1 MSRENA
7 RNVGLFEVTTSRQT
21 YLNLL
26 YLILSFP
33 LGVFYFVFLVVGLS
47 LGASL
52 TIMFIGLPIL
62 LVTLAASRALTAF
75 ERRLAVSLLDA
86 DIPLPPA
93 KIPDVRGIWVRI
105 RELLSDSRTWKG
117 LAYLFAKFPF
127 GVLAFSVSITLTSL
141 SLGLIVTPLLYE
153 IAPLKIG
160 FWKVDT
166 GEESLMCVVVGV
178 VVGIISLHVFNGLA
192 FLWERFTVWMLSVP
206 ESTLR
211 QPEASGP
218 VVIA

>member
-7 RNVGLFEVTTSRQT
+7 RSMGLFEVTTSRQT

-33 LGVFYFVFLVVGLS
+33 LGVFYFVFLIVGLS
-47 LGASL
+47 VGVSL
-52 TIMFIGLPIL
+52 AIIFIGLPIL
-62 LVTLAASRALTAF
+62 LITLAASRALVAF
-75 ERRLAVSLLDA
+75 EQRLAVSLLDA
-86 DIPLPPA
+86 DLPLHFP
-93 KIPDVRGIWVRI
+93 KVSEVQGIWARI
-105 RELLSDSRTWKG
+105 RELLSNSRTWKG
-117 LAYLFAKFPF
+117 LAYLFVKFPF
-127 GVLAFSVSITLTSL
+127 GVLSFSISITLTSL
-141 SLGLIVTPLLYE
+141 SLALIATPLVYE
-153 IAPLKIG
+153 IDPLKIG

-166 GEESLMCVVVGV
+166 GEESLMCVVVGL

-206 ESTLR
+206 ESAIR

-218 VVIA
+218 IVIA

>member
-1 MSRENA
+1 MSKQNA
-7 RNVGLFEVTTSRQT
+7 GLFEVTTSRQT

-33 LGVFYFVFLVVGLS
+33 LGVFYFVFLIVGLS
-47 LGASL
+47 VGASL
-52 TIMFIGLPIL
+52 AIMFIGLPIL
-62 LVTLAASRALTAF
+62 LVTLAASRALVSF

-86 DIPLPPA
+86 DIPPPLA
-93 KIPDVRGIWVRI
+93 KTPDVQGIWARI
-105 RELLSDSRTWKG
+105 RELLSNSLTWKG

-127 GVLAFSVSITLTSL
+127 GVFSFSISITLVSL
-141 SLGLIVTPLLYE
+141 SLGLIATPLVYE
-153 IAPLKIG
+153 IDPLKFG

-192 FLWERFTVWMLSVP
+192 FLWGRFTVWMLSAP
-206 ESTLR
+206 ESALR
-211 QPEASGP
+211 QSEASGP